1 MTKRLIN
8 NEIVEL
14 TAEQETKRLAE
25 VAADKTARDARRAAA
40 ETKKNNQTS
49 GKAKLKSG
57 DPLTDE
63 EIEAL
68 FG

>member
-14 TAEQETKRLAE
+14 TAEEETRRLAE
-25 VAADKTARDARRAAA
+25 VEADKTARGARRAAA
-40 ETKKNNQTS
+40 ETRENNKTS